1 MTELPV
7 AYLIQAL
14 DLVGTFVFALSGAVL
29 GTRRNMD
36 VFGVLVLAFVTAA
49 SGGILRDLLLGAVPP
64 DSIASWHALAIS
76 TAAGLLAFWL
86 QAPIS
91 RLRRPV
97 LILDAAGLGVFA
109 VAGTYKAL
117 AYGLTPPM
125 AALLGMISGIG
136 GGMVRD
142 VLTARVPVVLKAEIY
157 AVAALAAALVVVTG
171 HWLGLSPAL
180 VSLPAIALCLALR
193 MVAISRG
200 WRLPSRPPADPA
212 SGPPRD

>member
-1 MTELPV
+1 MADLPV
-7 AYLIQAL
+7 VYLVQAL

-36 VFGVLVLAFVTAA
+36 VFGVLVLGFVTAS

-64 DSIASWHALAIS
+64 EAIANWHALAIS
-76 TAAGLLAFWL
+76 VAAGLLAFWL

-97 LILDAAGLGVFA
+97 LVLDAAGLGVFA

-117 AYGLTPPM
+117 EHGLTPPM

-142 VLTARVPVVLKAEIY
+142 VLTARVPVVLQAEIY
-157 AVAALAAALVVVTG
+157 ATAALAAALVVVAG
-171 HWLGLSPAL
+171 HWLGLSPAI
-180 VSLPAIALCLALR
+180 VSLPAIGLCLALR
-193 MVAISRG
+193 LVSIARG
-200 WRLPSRPPADPA
+200 WKLPVAPEAKD
-212 SGPPRD
+212 